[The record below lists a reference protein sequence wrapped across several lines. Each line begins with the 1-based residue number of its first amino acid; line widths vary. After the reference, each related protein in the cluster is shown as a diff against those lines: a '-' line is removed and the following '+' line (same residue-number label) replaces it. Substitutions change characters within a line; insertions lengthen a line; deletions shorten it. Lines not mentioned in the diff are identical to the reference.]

1 MEGMN
6 KVVYETY
13 KKITEI
19 RNDDGLSYEEREKL
33 VAEIYEKANEGYDKA
48 AFNRYFEY
56 LETFFETI
64 YSEKTVGIELE
75 YGGSSNYC
83 NASHP
88 LTLTVKH
95 DCSVSGDGREFNLI
109 HKKLSEIRDSVYKKD
124 IESFMVTAANN
135 RCTESFTAGNH
146 IHFAFAHDTCHDR
159 ESDTAK
165 YLAGGIK
172 KAINEANYTVY
183 GSKWKPEFENPDEPV
198 WRTWYVFKNK
208 VKRAVD
214 INTGEERRISYL
226 YYNALEWLYTVSNRR
241 GTERF
246 GLGTD
251 ITRGYTYHGTTE
263 IRAFKTSLDYRTI
276 LARIEITNFFLNY
289 IAKLKFLTENEYVS
303 DTEYPTIWDE
313 MNREGN
319 KNVKD
324 KYTYLAF
331 HHTNKHYVGLSE
343 EDLRKELNKT
353 KSFVLAVKKRSR
365 MIQKSLN
372 RKNAEN
378 EVKEL
383 FKF

>member
-13 KKITEI
+13 KKIKEI
-19 RNDDGLSYEEREKL
+19 RNNDNLSFEEKEQS
-33 VAEIYEKANEGYDKA
+33 VAETYEKANEGYDKP
-48 AFNRYFEY
+48 AFNRWFEL

-64 YSEKTVGIELE
+64 NSEKTVGIELE
-75 YGGSSNYC
+75 YGGRANYC
-83 NASHP
+83 NANHP
-88 LTLTVKH
+88 LTLAVKH
-95 DCSVSGDGREFNLI
+95 DASVSGDGREFNLV
-109 HKKLSEIRDSVYKKD
+109 HKELSEIKESTYKKD

-146 IHFAFAHDTCHDR
+146 IHFAFKHDTCHDR

-165 YLAGGIK
+165 YLAAALT
-172 KAINEANYTVY
+172 KAVEEANYALY
-183 GSKWKPEFENPDEPV
+183 GAKWKPEFENPDDYV
-198 WRTWYVFKNK
+198 WAWYKFKNK
-208 VKRAVD
+208 IKRAVD
-214 INTGEERRISYL
+214 INTGEERKIASL
-226 YYNALEWLYTVSNRR
+226 YYKALEWLYTVSNRR
-241 GTERF
+241 GSENY
-246 GLGTD
+246 GLGRD

-289 IAKLKFLTENEYVS
+289 LAKLKFLTENKYVS
-303 DTEYPTIWDE
+303 DTDYPTIWDE
-313 MNREGN
+313 MNKEEN

-331 HHTNKHYVGLSE
+331 HHTNLHYVGLSE
-343 EDLRKELNKT
+343 EELRKKLNKT
-353 KSFVLAVKKRSR
+353 KAFVQAVKKRSR
-365 MIQKSLN
+365 MIHKSLN
-372 RKNAEN
+372 RKNAES